1 MVFNMALSKPTLNED
16 LGKTY
21 SDNPKGNSN
30 HESDSHKEGQ
40 EILSCHNKGLQKASR
55 KHLVINQA

>member
-40 EILSCHNKGLQKASR
+40 EILSCQNKCLEKASR

>member
-1 MVFNMALSKPTLNED
+1 MVFNMALSKTTLNED

-21 SDNPKGNSN
+21 SDDPKGNVN
-30 HESDSHKEGQ
+30 HESEGHKEGQ
-40 EILSCHNKGLQKASR
+40 EILSCQNECLEKASR

>member
-1 MVFNMALSKPTLNED
+1 MVFNMALSKTTLNED

-21 SDNPKGNSN
+21 SDDPKGNVN

-40 EILSCHNKGLQKASR
+40 
-55 KHLVINQA
+55 